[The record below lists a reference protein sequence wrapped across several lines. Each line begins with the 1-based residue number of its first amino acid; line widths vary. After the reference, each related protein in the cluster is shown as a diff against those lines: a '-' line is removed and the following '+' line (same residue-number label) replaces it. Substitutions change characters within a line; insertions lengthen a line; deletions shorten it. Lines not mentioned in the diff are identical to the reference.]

1 MSRIF
6 LIAAIFIV
14 VISGCAYRFDAAEL
28 EYMEFQESTDITD
41 WDAGIFEKSHIIN
54 FDNTENDVLA
64 ENITAIVNKL
74 GLQLGVYHRNES
86 CNISDR
92 AAGLAIIKYK
102 VGTITIQEDFCDPHS
117 TANQAYLMIKNLDF
131 Y

>member
-1 MSRIF
+1 MSRLFLITAIF
-6 LIAAIFIV
+6 LI

-41 WDAGIFEKSHIIN
+41 WGEDIFEKSHIID
-54 FDNTENDVLA
+54 FDDPDNDVLA
-64 ENITAIVNKL
+64 ENITAIVNKF
-74 GLQLGVYHRNES
+74 GLQLGLYHRNES

-92 AAGLAIIKYK
+92 APGLAIIRYK
-102 VGTITIQEDFCDPHS
+102 VGTITIHEDFCDPHS
-117 TANQAYLMIKNLDF
+117 TPNQAYLMIKNLDF

>member
-1 MSRIF
+1 MSRLF

-14 VISGCAYRFDAAEL
+14 VISGCAYRFDATEL

-41 WDAGIFEKSHIIN
+41 WDEGIFEKSHIID
-54 FDNTENDVLA
+54 FDDTDNDVLA
-64 ENITAIVNKL
+64 ENITAIVNKF
-74 GLQLGVYHRNES
+74 GLQLGVHHRNES

-92 AAGLAIIKYK
+92 AAGLAIIRYR
-102 VGTITIQEDFCDPHS
+102 VGTITIHEDFCDPHS
-117 TANQAYLMIKNLDF
+117 TANQAYYMIKNLNF